1 MKKIFIPLAAG
12 VLLFAS
18 CKKDYTCSCTT
29 THVEQPQGQSS
40 TTTTSTTT
48 TKVLDVKKSFV
59 ADKMEC
65 YSNEYT
71 YSYDDWFSGDPIA
84 VTVTNTCEISK

>member
-18 CKKDYTCSCTT
+18 CKKDYTCTCTS

-40 TTTTSTTT
+40 TISTSSTTT
-48 TKVLDVKKSFV
+48 TVLGVKKSV
-59 ADKMEC
+59 VEDKLEC
-65 YSNEYT
+65 YSNEYS
-71 YSYDDWFSGDPIA
+71 YSYDDWFTGDPVA